1 MLLASLSLETSK
13 CSSFSGHFEYE
24 NYSTTPPKQDDLRV
38 NPYFL
43 SSMGPIFHTSSQNT
57 PPQARTEQP
66 HSTSPQMNTH
76 ILPTSPIAESA
87 KAAPVLH
94 SFHLGLLCRLHQRP
108 RAQQPRHRLR
118 GARLRRSAG
127 VGSAAGAGRADAAQ
141 GLRKGPGPLAIELG
155 E

>member
-38 NPYFL
+38 NPFFL

-87 KAAPVLH
+87 KQLLSSTRSTWAFCAASTSARAPSSPGTGCAALASAAAPASAV
-94 SFHLGLLCRLHQRP
+94 P
-108 RAQQPRHRLR
+108 RAL
-118 GARLRRSAG
+118 G
-127 VGSAAGAGRADAAQ
+127 
-141 GLRKGPGPLAIELG
+141 GLTRPKG
-155 E
+155 